1 MAKREPELNE
11 RQKKFVMEYL
21 RNGGNGT
28 EAAIAAGYSPKSAA
42 VQASRMLNDD
52 KVLAYKRAQARQIYY
67 NLGLT
72 DEQIALDLR
81 EIYNRCMAAVP
92 HMSWDSTAHEYVED
106 GTYTFDSRGAIKA
119 LGMLLQ
125 MSGRLE
131 PKRVQVEIQ
140 AKTTIADKQQRLREL
155 IDDLNGGDD

>member
-1 MAKREPELNE
+1 VARKEPELNE
-11 RQKKFVMEYL
+11 RQKRFVAEYI

-42 VQASRMLNDD
+42 VQASRMLSDD
-52 KVLAYKRAQARQIYY
+52 KVLAYKRALARQVYY

-81 EIYNRCMAAVP
+81 EIYNRCMTASP
-92 HMSWDSTAHEYVED
+92 HLSWDSEAHAWMPD
-106 GTYTFDSRGAIKA
+106 GTWQFDARGAVKA
-119 LGMLLQ
+119 LEMLLR

-131 PKRVQVEIQ
+131 PKRLQVEIET
-140 AKTTIADKQQRLREL
+140 KTTIADKEARLKEL
-155 IDDLNGGDD
+155 LDEVGSGD

>member
-1 MAKREPELNE
+1 
-11 RQKKFVMEYL
+11 
-21 RNGGNGT
+21 
-28 EAAIAAGYSPKSAA
+28 
-42 VQASRMLNDD
+42 MLNDD

-92 HMSWDSTAHEYVED
+92 HMSWDSAAHEYVED

-131 PKRVQVEIQ
+131 PKRLQVEIQ
-140 AKTTIADKQQRLREL
+140 TRTTIADKENRLKEL
-155 IDDLNGGDD
+155 LNDINGSDD

>member
-1 MAKREPELNE
+1 MAKKEPELNE
-11 RQKKFVMEYL
+11 RQKRFVLEYL

-28 EAAIAAGYSPKSAA
+28 EAAISAGYSERSAA

-52 KVLAYKRAQARQIYY
+52 KILAYKRAQARQIYY

-81 EIYNRCMAAVP
+81 EIYNRCMTATP
-92 HMSWDSTAHEYVED
+92 HLSWDSEAHAWVPD
-106 GTYTFDSRGAIKA
+106 GTYRFDARGAVKA
-119 LGMLLQ
+119 LEMLLQ

-131 PKRVQVEIQ
+131 PKRLQVELETRTSI
-140 AKTTIADKQQRLREL
+140 KDKENRLREL
-155 IDDLNGGDD
+155 LDEIERGDD

>member
-11 RQKKFVMEYL
+11 RQRKFVMEYL

-28 EAAIAAGYSPKSAA
+28 EAAIAAGYSPRSAA
-42 VQASRMLNDD
+42 VQASRMLTDD

-81 EIYNRCMAAVP
+81 EIYNRCMQAVE
-92 HMSWDSTAHEYVED
+92 HMSWDSEAHGYVPD
-106 GTYTFDSRGAIKA
+106 GTYQFDSRGAIKA
-119 LGMLLQ
+119 LEMLLR

-131 PKRVQVEIQ
+131 PKRVEVEIQ
-140 AKTTIADKQQRLREL
+140 TKTTLADKQKRLAELREEA
-155 IDDLNGGDD
+155 NGAD

>member
-1 MAKREPELNE
+1 VAKREPELNE

-81 EIYNRCMAAVP
+81 EIYNRCMTATP
-92 HMSWDSTAHEYVED
+92 HLSWDSDQHAYLPD
-106 GTYTFDSRGAIKA
+106 GTWQFDSRGAIKA

-140 AKTTIADKQQRLREL
+140 AKTTIADKENRLKEL
-155 IDDLNGGDD
+155 IDEIGRGDD